1 MSCYFIAGTDTD
13 CGKTQ
18 ITLALLAYFQRQNLT
33 TLGLK
38 PVAAGINQQHKNDDA
53 EQLNQASSIILD
65 YKTTNPYLFNEP
77 ISPHIAAAN
86 EGKTINLN
94 DLINWL
100 NPLKNQA
107 DIVLVEGAGGWYAPI
122 SDEDTMADIPVQNQL
137 PVILVVGLK
146 LGCLNHALLT
156 VEAIQNAGCQLVGW
170 IGNQLDPNMKALNQ
184 NILTLKRCIHADCF
198 GIIPYQQEIQPI
210 TISHLFNCH
219 KIRQLNK

>member
-38 PVAAGINQQHKNDDA
+38 PIAAGINQYHKNDDA

-86 EGKTINLN
+86 EGKNINLN
-94 DLINWL
+94 DLKDWL
-100 NPLKNQA
+100 KPLKEKANM
-107 DIVLVEGAGGWYAPI
+107 VLVEGAGGWYAPI
-122 SDEDTMADIPVQNQL
+122 SDENTMADIVIQNQL

-156 VEAIQNAGCQLVGW
+156 VEAIQNTGCQLMGW
-170 IGNQLDPNMKALNQ
+170 IGNQLDPDMNALNQ

-198 GIIPYQQEIQPI
+198 GIIPYQQQMQTM
-210 TISHLFNCH
+210 TISYLFNRH
-219 KIRQLNK
+219 KIRRLIK